1 MNDEPMGPQNETM
14 SDGAGPSRT
23 VSMYDEAM
31 PEEREM
37 PYGDILEAIELRV
50 KNIDSKTKAFQ
61 SRDVERNDQSGKSET
76 GTHFGDRLNKIRE
89 LLEDIDVKL
98 PF

>member
-1 MNDEPMGPQNETM
+1 MNDEPLGPQNETM
-14 SDGAGPSRT
+14 TDSNVPLRT
-23 VSMYDEAM
+23 ANMSDEAM

-37 PYGDILEAIELRV
+37 PYRDILKAIEQIIS
-50 KNIDSKTKAFQ
+50 NIDSKTKAFQ